1 MLDTLYAIGKE
12 ISQDR
17 DSWEDIIL
25 VPSVDDKEGKLKL
38 YNLKVVFDLDQKTII
53 LAPEYLETFSADF
66 HKLKSIGN
74 LKIQGGQ
81 NKSIYVSCAAEKMEQ
96 LAKTLFGKKGTSTG
110 KGEFME
116 AIDMRS
122 PGLKNSLLYQ
132 MLSAIYPLSKQFSAS
147 AWDEKKEKYDTKLLQ
162 EPLRLGAA
170 DRLVLI
176 YAAVTSAAHGLHETP
191 LAQVEG
197 YTAFIESKFFGT
209 AIDANSDPKMC
220 YATGELQNNV
230 KEAEFGV
237 RYNINKLFVKTTQN
251 FANNFDKDAFGKNYQ
266 LSEEAEIYLDRGSD
280 FVLNKKKLVTKIAN
294 VPHAIIPRF
303 FRQEDLDVVVS
314 LDRLTRETDLLFKLT
329 DLEKLSDYLDQ
340 VAEKRIY
347 WLNFLAIDSDGNYF
361 KVSNQILDVPN
372 FFCMELINA
381 FKLGTKVLKPWLG
394 NQALN
399 FYSLFD
405 AIPIRKNERNNRAL
419 LLFAQILER
428 RKVDR
433 QLIFKHFKD
442 LALCH
447 WFERY
452 RGYDNI
458 RKPQIDNFDF
468 AIKDGVFRYLGFL
481 YVLNQLNLIQNPI
494 TMKEGI
500 EPTAASNI
508 AEDIQAF
515 FATLQYSDEQQALF
529 YLGRALNQIAYA
541 QEKKG
546 HNKRILEKINF
557 NGMDSKHIT
566 RLSTELFEKAMQHD
580 VLSDAQW
587 NLAEFNRRFNP
598 EHWNLNPQEATF
610 YLLSG
615 YTYGIKSK
623 IN

>member
-53 LAPEYLETFSADF
+53 LSPEYLETFSGDF
-66 HKLKSIGN
+66 LKLKSIGN

-81 NKSIYVSCAAEKMEQ
+81 NKSIYVSCAAEKMVQ
-96 LAKTLFGKKGTSTG
+96 LSKTLFGKKGASTG

-132 MLSAIYPLSKQFSAS
+132 MLSSIYPLGEQFSALV
-147 AWDEKKEKYDTKLLQ
+147 WDEKKEQYDVKMLQ
-162 EPLRLGAA
+162 EPLRLGTL

-176 YAAVTSAAHGLHETP
+176 YAAVTSTAHGLNETP
-191 LAQVEG
+191 LAKVKG
-197 YTAFIESKFFGT
+197 YTAFIEAKFFGT
-209 AIDANSDPKMC
+209 STDDNSAPKLC
-220 YATGELQNNV
+220 YATGELHNDV
-230 KEAEFGV
+230 KEAEFSE
-237 RYNINKLFVKTTQN
+237 RYNINKFFVKTTKN

-280 FVLNKKKLVTKIAN
+280 FVLNKLVTSIAR
-294 VPHAIIPRF
+294 VDHAVIPRF
-303 FRQEDLDVVVS
+303 FRQEELDVVVS
-314 LDRLTRETDLLFKLT
+314 LDRFTKETDLLFKPT
-329 DLEKLSDYLDQ
+329 VLEKLNDYLNQ
-340 VAEKRIY
+340 VSEKRIY
-347 WLNFLAIDSDGNYF
+347 WLNFLAIDSDRKYF

-372 FFCMELINA
+372 FFCIELINA
-381 FKLGTKVLKPWLG
+381 FKLGTKLLKPWLG

-399 FYSLFD
+399 FASLFY

-433 QLIFKHFKD
+433 QLIFKYFKD

-447 WFERY
+447 WFGRY
-452 RGYDNI
+452 PGYSNI
-458 RKPQIDNFDF
+458 SEPKADSFDY

-500 EPTAASNI
+500 ELTAASNI

-515 FATLQYSDEQQALF
+515 FATLQYSNEQQALF

-623 IN
+623 TN

>member
-17 DSWEDIIL
+17 DPWEDIIL
-25 VPSVDDKEGKLKL
+25 VPSVDDKDGKLNL
-38 YNLKVVFDLDQKTII
+38 YNLKIVFDLDQKTIS
-53 LAPEYLETFSADF
+53 LSPEHLEKFSGDVQN
-66 HKLKSIGN
+66 LKFFGN

-81 NKSIYVSCAAEKMEQ
+81 NKSIYVACAVEKMEQ
-96 LAKTLFGKKGTSTG
+96 LSKTLFGKKGASSG

-122 PGLKNSLLYQ
+122 PQLKNSLFYQ
-132 MLSAIYPLSKQFSAS
+132 VLSCIYPLSAQFSAL
-147 AWDEKKEKYDTKLLQ
+147 AWDEKKEKYDVKLLQ
-162 EPLRLGAA
+162 EPLRLGAS
-170 DRLVLI
+170 DRLILI
-176 YAAVTSAAHGLHETP
+176 YAAVTSTAHGLNETP
-191 LAQVEG
+191 LAQVDG
-197 YTAFIESKFFGT
+197 YTSFIEFKFFGSVT
-209 AIDANSDPKMC
+209 DANTDPKMC
-220 YATGELQNNV
+220 YATGELQNDV
-230 KEAEFGV
+230 KEAEFGG
-237 RYNINKLFVKTTQN
+237 RYNINKFFVKTTQN

-266 LSEEAEIYLDRGSD
+266 LSEEAEIYMDRGSD
-280 FVLNKKKLVTKIAN
+280 FVLNKLVTKIAN

-303 FRQEDLDVVVS
+303 FRQEDLDVKVS
-314 LDRLTRETDLLFKLT
+314 LDRLTRETDLLFKIT
-329 DLEKLSDYLDQ
+329 DLEKLSDYLDHVSQ
-340 VAEKRIY
+340 KRIY

-372 FFCMELINA
+372 FFCIELINA
-381 FKLGTKVLKPWLG
+381 FKFGTKLLKPWLG

-399 FYSLFD
+399 FYSLFY

-433 QLIFKHFKD
+433 ELIFKHFKD
-442 LALCH
+442 LTLCH
-447 WFERY
+447 WFGRY
-452 RGYDNI
+452 PGYSNI
-458 RKPQIDNFDF
+458 HEPKADSFDF

-494 TMKEGI
+494 TMKEGN
-500 EPTAASNI
+500 ETTTASNI

-515 FATLQYSDEQQALF
+515 FATLQYSNEQQALF
-529 YLGRALNQIAYA
+529 FLGRALSQIAYA

-623 IN
+623 N